1 MAGGVLVLSQGR
13 DSRTG
18 QGYGDAMVIEVL
30 EFDIDPSERDEW
42 LKCEENNWSRFLEE
56 QPGFV
61 RKQMWQSADNP
72 SKVHAVIWW
81 ESMAHWKAI
90 PSDQLDDVARAMGSL
105 ERTPTLS
112 VYDVISEC

>member
-1 MAGGVLVLSQGR
+1 MLVPSLGR

-18 QGYGDAMVIEVL
+18 QGYGDAMVIEIL
-30 EFDIDPSERDEW
+30 EFDVDPSERDEW
-42 LKCEENNWSRFLEE
+42 LKCEENNWSRFLEK

-90 PSDQLDDVARAMGSL
+90 PSDQLDDVARAMGPL

-112 VYDVISEC
+112 VYDVIREC

>member
-1 MAGGVLVLSQGR
+1 
-13 DSRTG
+13 
-18 QGYGDAMVIEVL
+18 MVIEVL
-30 EFDIDPSERDEW
+30 EFDVDPSERDEW
-42 LKCEENNWSRFLEE
+42 LKCEENNWSRFLEK

-81 ESMAHWKAI
+81 ESMVHWKAI